1 MNSNP
6 HEYEIR
12 KRTWFACVLLDRYE
26 LLPNCGQSTHKHS
39 TLSMALGRPPSIS
52 SEFVALDLPRAVDLD
67 TISRSQDTNAVT
79 EEDVPLS
86 TSSLFIAT
94 M

>member
-1 MNSNP
+1 
-6 HEYEIR
+6 
-12 KRTWFACVLLDRYE
+12 
-26 LLPNCGQSTHKHS
+26 
-39 TLSMALGRPPSIS
+39 MALGRPPSIS